1 MRTEL
6 AVASAMLVA
15 WCTTLHAEPEPCESV
30 AVWRDGHRDGTICRA
45 EAAERGLTVIELGD
59 GWVPPLLAAGPDGSG
74 PSYRETY
81 LALAQER
88 FTNAGLDAQVAARD
102 RYLELYGVEPTLGVV
117 RDRLAADTR
126 HDCHDEIDN
135 TALEAAVGTIAEESR
150 AEAVARIAIANS
162 LRADLER
169 ERKRKKLADL
179 DALAATSPYFRR
191 RVDRL
196 TAADTYLAA
205 VRAAQAHLACDG
217 LFAYPPIDA
226 AYTWQTSNAIESF
239 QRGVVIL
246 PTGVLDQVTRDALA
260 VDSRERD
267 FRTALRVLR
276 ARVVAATGL
285 IEDGSAGEGEA
296 TVLGR
301 SLDSEAVWKVRGH
314 DPLDGAAADLISAA
328 TETAARALGWDDAA
342 SALAFLGATPAPEI
356 AVKLPAPPSY
366 HAAGMTLS
374 VDIDRGDVW
383 HEPRPRPHDVTRRP
397 VLILYV
403 ADGDRRIPLVRWP
416 TTIGGWQK
424 QLVDGDIEKRWKE
437 SPAGPR
443 LWRDLYVAPTW
454 LPPRSTPDRELVR
467 SADDHAVLAREA
479 FGPSYRAAFGLA
491 AFPHL
496 VEERHHGKVELEYE
510 DVRTHGTG
518 NVASIRSG
526 VSHGCHRL
534 LGMQVVRLAD
544 FVLAHQDYVRHGD
557 EPTYYRR
564 IVRYRGRAFPVAI
577 DSLGYRIELVSPIH
591 VDVLPGRI
599 HRR

>member
-1 MRTEL
+1 MRTVL
-6 AVASAMLVA
+6 ASAALLA
-15 WCTTLHAEPEPCESV
+15 WCATVHAEPCE
-30 AVWRDGHRDGTICRA
+30 AIPIWRDGHRDGVVCRGDVM
-45 EAAERGLTVIELGD
+45 ERGLTVIELGD
-59 GWVPPLLAAGPDGSG
+59 DWVPALLAAGADGTG
-74 PSYRETY
+74 PSYRATY
-81 LALAQER
+81 VALAHER
-88 FTNAGLDAQVAARD
+88 FADAGPDADVAAKD
-102 RYLELYGVEPTLGVV
+102 RYLELFGVEPTLAVV
-117 RDRLAADTR
+117 RDRLAAQAR
-126 HDCHDEIDN
+126 HGCHGAIDN
-135 TALEAAVGTIAEESR
+135 TALAAAVGNIAEESK
-150 AEAVARIAIANS
+150 AEAAARLASATA
-162 LRADLER
+162 LRADLEHDR
-169 ERKRKKLADL
+169 TRRKVADL
-179 DALAATSPYFRR
+179 EALAATGPYFRR
-191 RVDRL
+191 HVDRL
-196 TAADTYLAA
+196 IAAETYLAA

-217 LFAYPPIDA
+217 LFAFRPIDA

-239 QRGVVIL
+239 QRGVMIL
-246 PTGVLDQVTRDALA
+246 PTGVLDPATRDALA
-260 VDSRERD
+260 LDSYERD

-301 SLDSEAVWKVRGH
+301 PLDSDAVSKVRGH

-328 TETAARALGWDDAA
+328 TEAAARALGWYDAA
-342 SALAFLGATPAPEI
+342 STLAFLDMTPAPEI

-383 HEPRPRPHDVTRRP
+383 YEPRPRPHDVTRRP

-403 ADGDRRIPLVRWP
+403 TDGDRRIPLVRWP

-424 QLVDGDIEKRWKE
+424 QVVDGDIEKRWKE
-437 SPAGPR
+437 SPVGPR
-443 LWRDLYVAPTW
+443 LWRDLYVGPTW

-467 SADDHAVLAREA
+467 SSDDHDVLAREA
-479 FGPSYRAAFGLA
+479 LGPSYRAAFGLA

-544 FVLAHQDYVRHGD
+544 FVLAHQDHVRHGD
-557 EPTYYRR
+557 EPTHYRR
-564 IVRYRGRAFPVAI
+564 IVRYRGRAFRVAI